1 MVDDYWE
8 SSKKMLAD
16 AEFLKSLREFDKDN
30 IPAATIQK
38 IKPYCLGS
46 CPLMSLDCL
55 IILGYI
61 SLLSL
66 VLETSFYLERKN
78 DLQDLTNISIVYVD
92 EKIIGFKSR
101 FLNPILHIF
110 SHEQPNKSGLAPD
123 QQNSNC
129 YPLKKERYI
138 NVF

>member
-46 CPLMSLDCL
+46 CTLITLDCL
-55 IILGYI
+55 IFLGCIY
-61 SLLSL
+61 LLSL
-66 VLETSFYLERKN
+66 VLETSFYLERKK
-78 DLQDLTNISIVYVD
+78 DLQDLTNISIVV
-92 EKIIGFKSR
+92 KIW
-101 FLNPILHIF
+101 PIR
-110 SHEQPNKSGLAPD
+110 PNKRLHLK
-123 QQNSNC
+123 C
-129 YPLKKERYI
+129 YLILGNNESK
-138 NVF
+138 

>member
-46 CPLMSLDCL
+46 CTLMSLDLRL
-55 IILGYI
+55 IFLGCIY
-61 SLLSL
+61 LLSL
-66 VLETSFYLERKN
+66 VLSF
-78 DLQDLTNISIVYVD
+78 ISY
-92 EKIIGFKSR
+92 F
-101 FLNPILHIF
+101 
-110 SHEQPNKSGLAPD
+110 
-123 QQNSNC
+123 
-129 YPLKKERYI
+129 
-138 NVF
+138 